1 MTDLLARTRTRA
13 RAVVAVGP
21 LVVRRR
27 ARRDAGLLLG
37 TALLLLGA
45 LLVALALPRLVA
57 RTADEALQGTVDRAG
72 TDAAAVVTQ
81 LVGQQ
86 PAEAIDFVRGHVE
99 QVWSEHPTLA
109 PPTTVVS
116 TRPFVVGS
124 PSGDVIASL
133 VMLDGVEESRPTVRW
148 VEGREPAAVPADE
161 QWQTDAPDRP
171 RVVEAGL
178 SVPAAR
184 ALGVDVTDGPVTL
197 RLDTESSGR
206 IARVTGLYEV
216 ADPAARHWSL
226 VPDVVAP
233 VPTPPNA
240 LGDLRV
246 ALYVPFELREDVQVV
261 GANRAL
267 TAVGTSFLRTDGLS
281 VAQAHGVSAALVALG
296 VRGQPV
302 ATNLPAVLDAFDAR
316 LTAVR
321 AQAALVVVGI
331 AATAASCLVLA
342 GGLLATRRRPTLA
355 AERARGASVASVA
368 YRAALESV
376 PVTLVASVLA
386 FAAVTW
392 WLPGATGTVTVALG
406 IAAVAVTA
414 PVVLAG
420 RVAAQAWNGR
430 RVPADRRERAR
441 LRAVG
446 QARRLVAE
454 LTTLAVAAAAL
465 VSVRGRGLVPSGGGD
480 ADPLLAAAPV
490 LLAACAALVVVRV
503 APALV
508 RAAGRLASRSR
519 GLAAPL
525 AVARAHGGA
534 TAFVPLLTVTV
545 TVALL
550 VLSGVLVQSV
560 DDGQRT
566 TADVLVGADGRLD
579 GRLDRA
585 EGQAAL
591 DALRA
596 APGVTAV
603 ATGSQTTKRA
613 YGEGSR
619 LEATVLLVDAADLA
633 AVRTARGLPVDA
645 GLAGLGDATDAR
657 VPALVSPGLLA
668 RLDPDGVRL
677 SVLVGSVEL
686 DVRGTTALAPD
697 AGVPPVDARDVLRD
711 VSDGDDG
718 LVVVDRSVVA
728 ALTDVPAAD
737 RAWVSGPG
745 TEAAIAALDL
755 AEPVYSGLTA
765 TTAQG
770 WWRTWSGE
778 TLTRA
783 LTALQLASVGALAV
797 LAVLALVL
805 VVVATS
811 QERGRTLSTLRTLG
825 LDARTA
831 RWATLGEL
839 APLVLGGLVGGSVI
853 GLVVP
858 HLVADAL
865 GLAWLTGSA
874 AGATVAV
881 VAWPVLVAAAV
892 LTAATLVAVG
902 IEEGLRRR
910 ERLGEVLRVGE
921 R

>member
-1 MTDLLARTRTRA
+1 MTDLIARTRTRV
-13 RAVVAVGP
+13 RAAVAVGP

-27 ARRDAGLLLG
+27 ARLDAGLLLG

-45 LLVALALPRLVA
+45 LVVALALPRLVG
-57 RTADEALQGTVDRAG
+57 RTADVALQRTIERAG
-72 TDAAAVVTQ
+72 TDATAVVTQ

-86 PAEAIDFVRGHVE
+86 PEEAIDFVRGHVE
-99 QVWSEHPTLA
+99 EVWSEHPTLA

-116 TRPFVVGS
+116 TRPFVVES
-124 PSGDVIASL
+124 PAGDVIASL
-133 VMLDGVEESRPTVRW
+133 VMLDGIEEARPTVRW
-148 VEGREPAAVPADE
+148 VEGREPTAVPEDE
-161 QWQTDAPDRP
+161 QWQEGEPDRP

-206 IARVTGLYEV
+206 LARVTGLYEV
-216 ADPAARHWSL
+216 ADPAARHWAL
-226 VPDVVAP
+226 APDVVAP
-233 VPTPPNA
+233 VPTPPTA

-246 ALYVPFELREDVQVV
+246 ALYVPFELRADVQLV

-267 TAVGTSFLRTDGLS
+267 TAVGTSFLRTDGLTVS
-281 VAQAHGVSAALVALG
+281 QARTVSDAIVALG

-302 ATNLPAVLDAFDAR
+302 ATSLPAVLDAFDAR

-321 AQAALVVVGI
+321 AQASLVVVGI

-342 GGLLATRRRPTLA
+342 GGLLATRRRPALA

-368 YRAALESV
+368 FRAALESV

-392 WLPGATGTVTVALG
+392 WLPGTTGTVGVAAG

-420 RVAAQAWNGR
+420 RVAARAWNGR

-465 VSVRGRGLVPSGGGD
+465 VSVRGRGLVPSGRGD
-480 ADPLLAAAPV
+480 VDPLLASAPV

-503 APALV
+503 APAVV
-508 RAAGRLASRSR
+508 RAAGRVASRSR

-550 VLSGVLVQSV
+550 VLSGVLVRSV
-560 DDGQRT
+560 HDGQRA

-585 EGQAAL
+585 EGRSAL

-596 APGVTAV
+596 SPDVTAV
-603 ATGSQTTKRA
+603 ATGSQIGRRA
-613 YGEGSR
+613 YGDGTR

-633 AVRTARGLPVDA
+633 AARTARGLPVDD
-645 GLAGLGDATDAR
+645 GLARLGEATDAR

-677 SVLVGSVEL
+677 SVLVGAVEL

-697 AGVPPVDARDVLRD
+697 AGVPPVDARDVLSD
-711 VSDGDDG
+711 VSDDDG

-745 TEAAIAALDL
+745 TQAAIADLDL
-755 AEPVYSGLTA
+755 GDPVYSGLTA

-770 WWRTWSGE
+770 WWRAWSGE
-778 TLTRA
+778 TLTRS
-783 LTALQLASVGALAV
+783 LTVLQLASVGALAV

-858 HLVADAL
+858 HLVGDAL
-865 GLAWLTGSA
+865 GLAWLTGST

-902 IEEGLRRR
+902 IEQGLRRR

>member
-1 MTDLLARTRTRA
+1 MTALIARTRTRV
-13 RAVVAVGP
+13 RAVVADGP

-27 ARRDAGLLLG
+27 ARLDAGLLLG

-45 LLVALALPRLVA
+45 LLVALALPRLVG
-57 RTADEALQGTVDRAG
+57 RTADAALQRTVESAG
-72 TDAAAVVTQ
+72 TDATAVVTP

-86 PAEAIDFVRGHVE
+86 TAEAIDFVRDHVE
-99 QVWSEHPTLA
+99 RVWSDHPTLA
-109 PPTTVVS
+109 PPTTVAS
-116 TRPFVVGS
+116 TRPFVVPS
-124 PSGDVIASL
+124 PTGDVIASL
-133 VMLDGVEESRPTVRW
+133 VMLDGIEESRPTVRW
-148 VEGREPAAVPADE
+148 VEGREPAAVPEDE
-161 QWQTDAPDRP
+161 QWQEGASDRP

-178 SVPAAR
+178 SAPAAR
-184 ALGVDVTDGPVTL
+184 ALGVDVTGGPVTL
-197 RLDTESSGR
+197 GLDTEGTGR
-206 IARVTGLYEV
+206 IARITGVYEV
-216 ADPAARHWSL
+216 EDPTARYWAL
-226 VPDVVAP
+226 APDVVAP
-233 VPTPPNA
+233 VPTPPGA

-246 ALYVPFELREDVQVV
+246 AIYVPFELREDAQLV
-261 GANRAL
+261 GAGRSL
-267 TAVGTSFLRTDGLS
+267 TAVGTSFLRTDGLT
-281 VAQAHGVSAALVALG
+281 VARAHGLSDALVALG

-302 ATNLPAVLDAFDAR
+302 ATDLPAVLDAFDAR

-321 AQAALVVVGI
+321 AQASLVVVGI
-331 AATAASCLVLA
+331 ATTAASCLVLA

-368 YRAALESV
+368 LRAALESV
-376 PVTLVASVLA
+376 PITLVASVLA

-392 WLPGATGTVTVALG
+392 WVPGGPGTVAVAAG

-465 VSVRGRGLVPSGGGD
+465 VSVRGRGLVPSGRGD
-480 ADPLLAAAPV
+480 VDPLLAAAPV
-490 LLAACAALVVVRV
+490 LLAACAALVVVRI
-503 APALV
+503 APAAV
-508 RAAGRLASRSR
+508 RAAGRVASRSR

-560 DDGQRT
+560 DDGQR
-566 TADVLVGADGRLD
+566 AAAEAFVGADGRLD

-603 ATGSQTTKRA
+603 ATGSQIGKRA
-613 YGEGSR
+613 YGDGTR
-619 LEATVLLVDAADLA
+619 IEATVLLVDAAELA
-633 AVRTARGLPVDA
+633 AARTARGLPVDA
-645 GLAGLGDATDAR
+645 GLAGLGEATDGR
-657 VPALVSPGLLA
+657 VPALVDPGLLA
-668 RLDPDGVRL
+668 RLDPEGVRL

-686 DVRGTTALAPD
+686 DVRGTTALVPD
-697 AGVPPVDARDVLRD
+697 GGVPPVDARDVLREP
-711 VSDGDDG
+711 SGDDG

-728 ALTDVPAAD
+728 ALTDVPAVD

-745 TEAAIAALDL
+745 TQDAIADLDL

-770 WWRTWSGE
+770 WWRTWSAD

-783 LTALQLASVGALAV
+783 LTVLQLASVGALAV

-811 QERGRTLSTLRTLG
+811 KERGRTLSTLRTLG

-858 HLVADAL
+858 HLVGDAL

-881 VAWPVLVAAAV
+881 VAWPVLVAVAV